1 MSIGIKKEKNIT
13 EKTGIGTAHGK
24 IILIGE
30 HSVVYGYPAIAI
42 PLKNVTVKCK
52 VTHSDIQVSHN
63 PEDVL
68 STAVYEALK
77 YLGKENEKIKYEVKS
92 EIPEKRGMGS
102 SAAVSIAGIR
112 GVFDYFGEKPE
123 TKILERLVNK
133 AEIVAHTT
141 PSGLDAKTCL
151 SDRAV
156 KFIKQ
161 IGFFNIELNL
171 GAYLVIADSGI
182 QGKTRETVTMIREM
196 GIKAEPMLSELGK
209 LTEETEKYIEKKD
222 IISIGKNMIK
232 ADKELSRLGLSTEK
246 TDFLIKEALK
256 AGALGA
262 KISGGGQGGCIIA
275 LTENKKK
282 AEVIKKALIEKGAVN
297 IWTEKL

>member
-1 MSIGIKKEKNIT
+1 MAEKIGVGK
-13 EKTGIGTAHGK
+13 AHSK

-52 VTHSDIQVSHN
+52 VTLSDRLFSYN
-63 PEDVL
+63 PEDTL

-77 YLGKENEKIKYEVKS
+77 YLGKENEKIKYEVES

-102 SAAVSIAGIR
+102 SAAVSIAGIKA
-112 GVFDYFGEKPE
+112 VFNYFGKKPE
-123 TKILERLVNK
+123 KNILEELVNK

-151 SDRAV
+151 SDKAV
-156 KFIKQ
+156 KFIRQ
-161 IGFFNIELNL
+161 AGFFNINLNL
-171 GAYLVIADSGI
+171 GAYLIIADSGI

-196 GIKAEPMLSELGK
+196 GEKAEPMLSELGK
-209 LTEETEKYIEKKD
+209 LTEETEKYIEEKD
-222 IISIGKNMIK
+222 LINIGRNMLK
-232 ADKELSRLGLSTEK
+232 ANKELSKLGLSTMK
-246 TDFLIKEALK
+246 TDLLIDEAMK

-275 LTENKKK
+275 LTDDEKK
-282 AEVIKKALIEKGAVN
+282 ADIIKQALKEKGAVN